1 MEELLKVE
9 IANLEQELTKLRS
22 AVEYIE
28 TAKIS
33 IEAASKI
40 INTITTLKQEF
51 ERLSDKAITLIDKF
65 DKMEI
70 PSRLDKIDSKIDSKI
85 VLINSEIQTL
95 QTRIEASNKA
105 LLTEMKAMSKNTS
118 SELHDNKI
126 KIFTRL
132 ESQSKAI
139 KLIHYGL
146 AGILVLIIII
156 AVMIFLS
163 SR

>member
-1 MEELLKVE
+1 MEDLLQVE
-9 IANLEQELTKLRS
+9 IANLDQELTKLKS

-33 IEAASKI
+33 IESASKI
-40 INTITTLKQEF
+40 INTITKLKEEF
-51 ERLSDKAITLIDKF
+51 GKLSEKAYLVIDKF

-70 PSRLDKIDSKIDSKI
+70 PSRLDNINSKIDSK
-85 VLINSEIQTL
+85 VVSINSEIQTL

-105 LLTEMKAMSKNTS
+105 VLIEMKTMSRNMS
-118 SELHDNKI
+118 SDLNDNEI

-139 KLIHYGL
+139 KLIQYGL
-146 AGILVLIIII
+146 IGIFTLIVIVGVFVL
-156 AVMIFLS
+156 LN